1 MEVAHHQACQACCE
15 QNGGWQ
21 RHLTEVVREVAGGG
35 SRWRPTA
42 TPHEGGHVLVL
53 DASLLPVLRHIEVLM
68 DLLLLPAMAIAEL
81 RRFLRCQYQKQVIT
95 RSRM

>member
-1 MEVAHHQACQACCE
+1 
-15 QNGGWQ
+15 
-21 RHLTEVVREVAGGG
+21 
-35 SRWRPTA
+35 
-42 TPHEGGHVLVL
+42 
-53 DASLLPVLRHIEVLM
+53 LRHSKLLM